1 MKNSS
6 VSNNIIY
13 NMAFQLFTTFIPV
26 IITPYISRTLGLE
39 NNSIYSFVETVV
51 TLIAIFGTIGTFLYG
66 SRKVAYVRDNKYNLS
81 KCTYEIIFLKLILLV
96 PILLLYIIF
105 FCITGKY
112 KLYFL

>member
-66 SRKVAYVRDNKYNLS
+66 SR
-81 KCTYEIIFLKLILLV
+81 
-96 PILLLYIIF
+96 
-105 FCITGKY
+105 
-112 KLYFL
+112 